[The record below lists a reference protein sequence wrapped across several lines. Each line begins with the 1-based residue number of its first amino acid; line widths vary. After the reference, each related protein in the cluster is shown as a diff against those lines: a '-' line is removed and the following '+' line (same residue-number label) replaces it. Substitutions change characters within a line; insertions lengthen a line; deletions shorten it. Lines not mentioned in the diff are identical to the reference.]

1 MISIWRRAERLGP
14 QLLVRPKLCC
24 KVLLESIL
32 AFYSDVLPKCI
43 LVVAISKTIAL
54 LARCSSNAS

>member
-14 QLLVRPKLCC
+14 SPPRETETLLQSP
-24 KVLLESIL
+24 LLHSIL

-54 LARCSSNAS
+54 LA